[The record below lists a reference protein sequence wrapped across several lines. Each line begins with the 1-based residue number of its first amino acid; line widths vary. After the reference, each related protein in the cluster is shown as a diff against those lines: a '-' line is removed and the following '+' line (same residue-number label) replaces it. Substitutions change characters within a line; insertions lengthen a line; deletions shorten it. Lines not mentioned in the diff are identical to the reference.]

1 MLKWC
6 AYCQQFQGERAPFDD
21 YAITHGMCETCAV
34 GKVGGS
40 PPKLVYARE
49 LQRIQEQ
56 LLDAGR
62 REDLPAAARILEDA
76 LRAGMRPV
84 DVLLGLLAPLLYRIG
99 EDWKRGVITV
109 AEEHRFTS
117 FCARAF
123 TLLEAR
129 VRSEERPV
137 PSASALLLNAPGNFH
152 TLALRTLASWLLGEG
167 VEVRILDPPPA
178 PNDVVAAIRERRPD
192 LVLVSMALAEQRPS
206 VEEIVAAVRELSPE
220 LRPRILIGGY
230 AVKLGL
236 VEAIAGAELIVDI
249 HAISPSASASW
260 KPDVG

>member
-6 AYCQQFQGERAPFDD
+6 AYCQRFQGERAPFDD
-21 YAITHGMCETCAV
+21 YAITHGICETCAV
-34 GKVGGS
+34 AEVEGS
-40 PPKLVYARE
+40 PSKLVYARE
-49 LQRIQEQ
+49 LQQIQEQ
-56 LLDAGR
+56 LLRAGR
-62 REDLPAAARILEDA
+62 REDLPAAARIVEDA

-84 DVLLGLLAPLLYRIG
+84 DVLLGLLAPLLYHIG

-117 FCARAF
+117 FCAQAF

-129 VRSEERPV
+129 VRSEEHHA
-137 PSASALLLNAPGNFH
+137 PSVSALLLNAPGNFH
-152 TLALRTLASWLLGEG
+152 TLALRTLASWLLGQG
-167 VEVRILDPPPA
+167 VEVRILDPPPT
-178 PNDVVAAIRERRPD
+178 PSDVVAAIRERRPG

-206 VEEIVAAVRELSPE
+206 VEEIVAAVRELPPE

-236 VEAIAGAELIVDI
+236 VDAIPGAELVADI
-249 HAISPSASASW
+249 HTLSLSASASW